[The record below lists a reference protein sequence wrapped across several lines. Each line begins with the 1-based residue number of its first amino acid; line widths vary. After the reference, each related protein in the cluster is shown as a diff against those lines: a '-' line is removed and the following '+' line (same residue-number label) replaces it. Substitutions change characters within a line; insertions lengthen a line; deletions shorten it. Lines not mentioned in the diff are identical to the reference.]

1 LGSGVVVRFFIWD
14 RLLLSNEKTI
24 SIFPS
29 GLSSACYQNRQLP
42 VFRRRFW
49 RMMGLSMTSVIR
61 SCSHMNNNLIQVLL
75 IFFGGALCLLPLAA
89 KPTSDFSHSELLIAV
104 PSQRNRDSAVAAF
117 ALGLPILAEI
127 VVEVITS
134 ITTEGKAEKVKLHI
148 GRQLLNTRERF
159 LLACG
164 ILTIPITAFFPGN
177 TFQLVN
183 MYLCLRK
190 CRFMFVGG
198 TVITSLSRYD
208 VTFWS
213 VRQTYSIVTCLI
225 VGSVLGSYAENNDQR
240 IDRQLSPL
248 AIFAYGC
255 YILALLILLYCNA
268 RWLLSIIPT
277 YFTKQTLKPWLDKGS
292 QKDLHITDAQLL
304 IPLLYVATTGLV
316 SILLSIIFR
325 VSPEIDAYNSDALFY
340 HHLALILYVVF
351 IMYLGDRMMKYD
363 VIRGLVSHSVPYRT
377 VPYALPYV
385 RVCCTACLIWIVFL
399 SILIADRISLH

>member
-1 LGSGVVVRFFIWD
+1 VGSGIVAEFLWD
-14 RLLLSNEKTI
+14 RLLLGNEKTTFN
-24 SIFPS
+24 FPS
-29 GLSSACYQNRQLP
+29 GLASACYQNRQLS
-42 VFRRRFW
+42 VLSRRFW
-49 RMMGLSMTSVIR
+49 RMLRPSMTSIIR
-61 SCSHMNNNLIQVLL
+61 SCAHMNNNFIQVLL

-89 KPTSDFSHSELLIAV
+89 KPTSDFSDSELLTAV

-134 ITTEGKAEKVKLHI
+134 ITTEGRAEKVKLHI

-183 MYLCLRK
+183 IYLCLRK

-213 VRQTYSIVTCLI
+213 VRHTYSIVTCLI
-225 VGSVLGSYAENNDQR
+225 VGSVLGSYAENNNQH
-240 IDRQLSPL
+240 IGRQLSPL

-255 YILALLILLYCNA
+255 YILALVILLYCNA

-325 VSPEIDAYNSDALFY
+325 VSPEIDAYNADALFY

-363 VIRGLVSHSVPYRT
+363 VIRGLVSYCVAYALPC
-377 VPYALPYV
+377 ALPYV
-385 RVCCTACLIWIVFL
+385 HACCTACLI
-399 SILIADRISLH
+399 